1 MRILLLLLLPIVI
14 TLCACGPRYGKL
26 ERYDLTRPGPTTRQL
41 DTRAAFFSGVDR
53 LNTYQR
59 FVNGKAESDTSRSI
73 LLVAPGAWRS
83 WDNNGNRVEFTTGPE
98 GGFQITQAHNKRYNS
113 WILFKNPLPF
123 ADPFMDQG
131 KALASERPFTTWADG
146 WTTQTGTL
154 RSRVTFTGFDA
165 ISTPSGDFA
174 DACRL
179 ESEFVITLLAGFRVE
194 LRQRQ
199 WFVGG
204 LGEVLRDVDG
214 SWGLLGA
221 PLGSFTSRQVLMSSV
236 PRTSEE
242 LVAGFT
248 AADKVPPR
256 KRRRRP

>member
-1 MRILLLLLLPIVI
+1 MPFLLLIVFVLL
-14 TLCACGPRYGKL
+14 TAACGPRYGKL

-53 LNTYQR
+53 LNTYER

-73 LLVAPGAWRS
+73 LLMSPGAWRS
-83 WDNNGNRVEFTTGPE
+83 WDNNGNRVEFITGAD

-113 WILFKNPLPF
+113 WILFKDPLPF
-123 ADPFMDQG
+123 AEPFMDQG
-131 KALASERPFTTWADG
+131 RPLAAERPFTTWADG

-154 RSRVTFTGFDA
+154 RSKVTFTGFDA
-165 ISTPSGDFA
+165 IRTPAGDF
-174 DACRL
+174 DETCRL
-179 ESEFVITLLAGFRVE
+179 ESEFTITLLAGFRVE

-221 PLGSFTSRQVLMSSV
+221 PLGNFTSRQVLKSSV
-236 PRTSEE
+236 PKRGGE
-242 LVAGFT
+242 LREAF
-248 AADKVPPR
+248 AAVDKLPPR
-256 KRRRRP
+256 KRRRGIR